1 MVRNHIKPDLFAVE
15 MQNSLNLNT
24 KGPINAIS
32 NANISWKMTVFT
44 HTNLC
49 KDRRDNCRQAGR
61 FTHLIWTLWRKK
73 QISGG
78 EKRLKREQWWQNI
91 AKNNMRHYKHYRICD
106 THCSIQDLSSFCLL
120 LPDSG
125 EGPLWRL
132 VVLFVAGLTLR
143 THKTHQ
149 SYSSTFKTG
158 TLGDVIIHL
167 SESSELLSLWPSSFH
182 LRYLS
187 ISSLR

>member
-1 MVRNHIKPDLFAVE
+1 MRNDVKTHLFTME
-15 MQNSLNLNT
+15 TQHPHNFN
-24 KGPINAIS
+24 K
-32 NANISWKMTVFT
+32 KMTVFT

-49 KDRRDNCRQAGR
+49 EDRRDDRRQTCR

-73 QISGG
+73 LISGG
-78 EKRLKREQWWQNI
+78 EIQ
-91 AKNNMRHYKHYRICD
+91 AKKSLPSSGSKTDCRNCD
-106 THCSIQDLSSFCLL
+106 THCSVQDLSSFCLL

-132 VVLFVAGLTLR
+132 VVLFVAGLTLIHTNPTNVTQAHLR
-143 THKTHQ
+143 WVPWLCKAM
-149 SYSSTFKTG
+149 
-158 TLGDVIIHL
+158 VHL

-182 LRYLS
+182 RRCLS